1 MSSLERGPL
10 AAMRLGSRWLVS
22 TRYRTAG
29 ERGREL
35 ERERREGVRRGKGV
49 REGQGGEDKRQR
61 KKAVKKTVGEVKWW
75 R

>member
-10 AAMRLGSRWLVS
+10 AGMRLGSRWLVS

-49 REGQGGEDKRQR
+49 RERWGGEDEKQR
-61 KKAVKKTVGEVKWW
+61 EEGSKEE
-75 R
+75 